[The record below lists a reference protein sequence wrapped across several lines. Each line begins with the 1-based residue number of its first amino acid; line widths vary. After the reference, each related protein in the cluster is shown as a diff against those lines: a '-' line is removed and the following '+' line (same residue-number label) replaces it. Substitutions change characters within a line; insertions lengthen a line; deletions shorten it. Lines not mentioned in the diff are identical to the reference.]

1 MVEVEL
7 RREQV
12 WRSERESG
20 AWLALGWAPGSTGQ
34 AFLLYTRT
42 AAPPPPPPSPFILTH
57 TLTDPPHPAPT
68 GVISGD
74 TRQHCSSSY
83 YKLLAYF
90 LNSFVAV
97 LLSSELPELPP
108 LDPIDH

>member
-20 AWLALGWAPGSTGQ
+20 AWLALGWAPGSHWSSIPPLHSHSR
-34 AFLLYTRT
+34 AT
-42 AAPPPPPPSPFILTH
+42 AAIHTHSLSLT
-57 TLTDPPHPAPT
+57 LPGPHLL
-68 GVISGD
+68 GLYRVRGRCDS
-74 TRQHCSSSY
+74 RQHCSSSD
-83 YKLLAYF
+83 KLLAYF

-97 LLSSELPELPP
+97 LLGSELPELPP